1 MFDAFASVDC
11 TRRMKTKSVDYSR
24 FTLMLYILHVFSAI
38 RIRVAVAQL
47 KESISKTK
55 APSK

>member
-1 MFDAFASVDC
+1 
-11 TRRMKTKSVDYSR
+11 
-24 FTLMLYILHVFSAI
+24 MLYILHVFSAI